1 MRAALLLLLTA
12 TMANAQTVTV
22 TRENLGSGSPGTSGA
37 ESAVVVNGDI
47 YHAPQYLPGYPT
59 AATLWPRIIEVP
71 CTNKDGKLSCQGYNW
86 SPKYG
91 RGEYLFIRPVIQP
104 EPTPQP
110 PQIIR
115 EITIKQVPVLVEVPV
130 KPKGE

>member
-1 MRAALLLLLTA
+1 MRALIALLLITSA
-12 TMANAQTVTV
+12 SAQPIDI
-22 TRENLGSGSPGTSGA
+22 TRENLGSGSPGAKGV
-37 ESAVVVNGDI
+37 EQAVVVNGDI

-71 CTNKDGKLSCQGYNW
+71 CTAKDGKLSCQGYNW

-104 EPTPQP
+104 EVAPQP

-115 EITIKQVPVLVEVPV
+115 EITIKQVPVLVEVPA